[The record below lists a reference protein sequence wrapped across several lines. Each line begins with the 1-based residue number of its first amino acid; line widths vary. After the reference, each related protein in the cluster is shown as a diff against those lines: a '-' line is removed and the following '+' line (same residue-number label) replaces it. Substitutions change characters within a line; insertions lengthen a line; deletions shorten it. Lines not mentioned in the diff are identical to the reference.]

1 MPYRSEIGFLV
12 TGSTRNERRLVH
24 FASAFTACAELD
36 SRIDPASER
45 YHSAFTFT
53 EDMVRHVERVG
64 SVKGYR
70 GPCGGEF
77 VWIDIDAADLSEA
90 LAHAKRL
97 ILLLTG
103 LLGVDPCDLLLFFSG
118 AKGFHIG
125 VPVHGLAEPSPA
137 FPAQARAFAERLA
150 TEADVKIDVKIY
162 DAVRCLRTPN
172 SRHPRTGLYKR
183 CLNADGFERLSLA
196 HILELAKTPEPF
208 EVPGFDGPVVPALQ
222 RLWNEANPQRPPQT
236 MQLPNLW
243 KNTAACQLNRATLD
257 FIHAGAEQGERA
269 TRLFAA
275 AANLGELAAAHGPQ
289 GLATA
294 LLEVPGRDS
303 GLTPS
308 EVRRQIETGWKH
320 GFEKGARP

>member
-1 MPYRSEIGFLV
+1 MKCRFDIGFML
-12 TGSTRNERRLVH
+12 TGPVHGTRQLVH
-24 FASAFTACAELD
+24 YPSAFSACAELD
-36 SRIDPASER
+36 PRIDAGLER
-45 YHSAFTFT
+45 YLSAFTYT
-53 EDMVRHVERVG
+53 EDMVRHVERTG
-64 SVKGYR
+64 SVKGYH
-70 GPCGGEF
+70 GPCGGDF
-77 VWIDIDAADLSEA
+77 VWIDIDGDLDDA
-90 LAHAKRL
+90 LAYGKRL
-97 ILLLTG
+97 ALLLTG
-103 LLGVDPCDLLLFFSG
+103 PLAVEPGDLLLFFSG

-125 VPVHGLAEPSPA
+125 VPAHGLAEPSPT

-150 TEADVKIDVKIY
+150 VEADVKIDTKIY
-162 DAVRCLRTPN
+162 DAVRCFRAPN

-183 CLNADGFERLSLA
+183 WLSADGFERMNIGQ
-196 HILELAKTPEPF
+196 ILELATAPETF
-208 EVPGFDGPVVPALQ
+208 EVPEFTGALPQALQ
-222 RLWNEANPQRPPQT
+222 RVWNEANPPRPPQT

-320 GFEKGARP
+320 GYEKGARP

>member
-1 MPYRSEIGFLV
+1 MVVGPV
-12 TGSTRNERRLVH
+12 HKERRLVH
-24 FASAFTACAELD
+24 HASAFAACAEID
-36 SRIDPASER
+36 ARIDPVLER
-45 YHSAFTFT
+45 YLSCFTFSN
-53 EDMVRHVERVG
+53 EMVKHFERTG

-70 GPCGGEF
+70 GPCGGDF

-97 ILLLTG
+97 VLLLTG

-150 TEADVKIDVKIY
+150 ADADVKIDVKIY
-162 DAVRCLRTPN
+162 DAVRCFRTPN

-183 CLNADGFERLSLA
+183 WLSADGFEHMSLA
-196 HILELAKTPEPF
+196 HILDLAKTPEPF
-208 EVPGFDGPVVPALQ
+208 EVPGCDGPISPALQ
-222 RLWNEANPQRPPQT
+222 RLWKEANPPRSPQT
-236 MQLPNLW
+236 MHLPNLW
-243 KNTAACQLNRATLD
+243 KNTAVCQLNRATTD
-257 FIHAGAEQGERA
+257 FIHVGAVEGERA

-275 AANLGELAAAHGPQ
+275 AANLGELAAAHGAQ

-294 LLEVPGRDS
+294 LLEPAGRDC